1 MNHLIPDLSKVDHKQ
16 LKYLKRQKIMIGTPM
31 YGGAVMGNY
40 ELSISATLH
49 WAGALG
55 ITVKPEY
62 LFGATYLELG
72 RNYIA
77 NAFWHSDF
85 THLVFVDADNGF
97 APNHLF
103 ELILCT
109 AEGRHIVGGLYPRR
123 KINWKAVHAA
133 VLAGVK
139 PEFLSH
145 CAGDFP
151 MHPLAGHDITIGHEP
166 QKVLS
171 MPTGFLCI
179 TRHAFQKY
187 VEAWPERRTTPGN
200 PGHFGIEFFRA
211 GVQEINGSRGFDTE
225 DNLFCKDLLTL
236 GINTW
241 FCPWMSIS
249 HYGSELHEACYAC
262 SNGHYVHDIRE
273 KPALYSV

>member
-1 MNHLIPDLSKVDHKQ
+1 MNHLIPDLNNLSREQH
-16 LKYLKRQKIMIGTPM
+16 KYLRKQKILIGTPM

-40 ELSISATLH
+40 LLSVTATMR
-49 WAGALG
+49 WAGILNLKVD
-55 ITVKPEY
+55 TEY

-77 NAFWHSDF
+77 NAFYNSDA
-85 THLVFVDADNGF
+85 THLVFIDADNGF
-97 APNHLF
+97 LPNNFF
-103 ELILCT
+103 ELILT
-109 AEGRHIVGGLYPRR
+109 QKDIVGGLYPRR
-123 KINWKAVHAA
+123 KVNWKAVHAA
-133 VLAGVK
+133 ALAGIP
-139 PEFLSH
+139 PEGLKH

-179 TRHAFQKY
+179 TRKAFETY
-187 VEAWPERRTTPGN
+187 VRAFPERKTTPGN

-241 FCPWMSIS
+241 FCPWMNVS
-249 HYGSELHEACYAC
+249 HYGSELHEACYPC
-262 SNGHYVHDIRE
+262 SLGHYVHFDI
-273 KPALYSV
+273 KPKLEVIK